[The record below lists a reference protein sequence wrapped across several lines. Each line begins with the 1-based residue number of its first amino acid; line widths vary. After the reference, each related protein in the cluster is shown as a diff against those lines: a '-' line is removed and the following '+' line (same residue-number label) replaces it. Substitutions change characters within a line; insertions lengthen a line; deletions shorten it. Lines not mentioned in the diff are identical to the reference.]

1 MKQESHVNMVSQS
14 CRFRVSPVVGVR
26 RVVATLL
33 MYTITVM
40 VTAPAFADNSPALG
54 TRPVEIKLWS
64 IGPGQHVAVRLACGH
79 TVRGRIASIDASS
92 FTLLSPHDGK
102 RDRVIPYSFV
112 ADVKSKHPL
121 LPWILAGVVVG
132 AVVLIVVVHGTPAS
146 PYVHGK

>member
-1 MKQESHVNMVSQS
+1 MKQELHIAMVSQS
-14 CRFRVSPVVGVR
+14 RRFRVSPLVGVR
-26 RVVATLL
+26 RVVTTLL

-40 VTAPAFADNSPALG
+40 VTAPAFADNSPALS

-64 IGPGQHVAVRLACGH
+64 IGPGQLVAVRLACGH
-79 TVRGRIASIDASS
+79 TVRGRIGSIDASS
-92 FTLLSPHDGK
+92 FTLRSPHDGK
-102 RDRVIPYSFV
+102 QDRVISYSFV

>member
-1 MKQESHVNMVSQS
+1 MNTVSPAD
-14 CRFRVSPVVGVR
+14 RFRVRSVVRAR

-33 MYTITVM
+33 RYTITV
-40 VTAPAFADNSPALG
+40 VAAAPAFADTSPALG
-54 TRPVEIKLWS
+54 MRPVESQVWS

-92 FTLLSPHDGK
+92 FTLLNPHDGK

>member
-1 MKQESHVNMVSQS
+1 MKQESRMNMVSQS
-14 CRFRVSPVVGVR
+14 CGFRVGPVVGVR
-26 RVVATLL
+26 RVVVTLL

-40 VTAPAFADNSPALG
+40 VTVPAFADNSPALG
-54 TRPVEIKLWS
+54 MRPVESKVWS

-79 TVRGRIASIDASS
+79 TVRGRITSIDASS

-112 ADVKSKHPL
+112 ANVKGKHPL
-121 LPWILAGVVVG
+121 LPWILAGVVIG
-132 AVVLIVVVHGTPAS
+132 AVVLIAVVHGTPAS